1 MDLLRTPSEY
11 VNDYMEAF
19 NDTCYGDGLTYLK
32 DGINNCIELNKLP
45 QFMHIDYALE
55 VLKIVNYLK
64 LCSPRLR
71 KKLTAVGKPYY
82 LKTPVIK
89 VRGGKPTRNY

>member
-1 MDLLRTPSEY
+1 MDLLRTPAEY

-19 NDTCYGDGLTYLK
+19 NDTCYSDGLTYLK
-32 DGINNCIELNKLP
+32 DGINNCIELNALP

-64 LCSPRLR
+64 WSSAKSR
-71 KKLTAVGKPYY
+71 KNLTECM
-82 LKTPVIK
+82 LQITPPIK
-89 VRGGKPTRNY
+89 VLGGKPTGNY